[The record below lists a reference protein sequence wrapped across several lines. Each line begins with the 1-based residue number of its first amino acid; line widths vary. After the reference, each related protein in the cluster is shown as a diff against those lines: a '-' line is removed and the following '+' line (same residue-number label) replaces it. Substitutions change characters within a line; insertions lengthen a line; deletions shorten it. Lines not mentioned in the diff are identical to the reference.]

1 VTHRRDDLDLG
12 DTLYLVRDNLGKADA
27 FITAMEALIEESW
40 GGVGDDDADDRG
52 DDEPGRRRNNVAH
65 LVESAKLAVRA
76 AIDAGDQMAT
86 KLDKHRVESERSVVV
101 ATAPNKHRVRT

>member
-40 GGVGDDDADDRG
+40 GR
-52 DDEPGRRRNNVAH
+52 
-65 LVESAKLAVRA
+65 
-76 AIDAGDQMAT
+76 
-86 KLDKHRVESERSVVV
+86 
-101 ATAPNKHRVRT
+101 